1 MPMVESFA
9 PFFDATEFGTEV
21 QIGSADVL
29 GLLERGYHEV
39 AGIATTDP
47 TFVCAAADADGVVEG
62 TTQLVDGADTYVI
75 RNVEPDGTGLAVLRL
90 EVSA

>member
-1 MPMVESFA
+1 MPMVEDLSL
-9 PFFDATEFGTEV
+9 FFDAAEFGTEV

-47 TFVCAAADADGVVEG
+47 TFTCAAADADS
-62 TTQLVDGADTYVI
+62 
-75 RNVEPDGTGLAVLRL
+75 TGLAVLL
-90 EVSA
+90 LQAACAPLAAPSARP

>member
-1 MPMVESFA
+1 MPMVETFA
-9 PFFDATEFGTEV
+9 TFFDATEFGTEV

-47 TFVCAAADADGVVEG
+47 TFTCAAADADSVVEG
-62 TTQLVDGADTYVI
+62 TTQLVDGSDTYTI
-75 RNVEPDGTGLAVLRL
+75 RSVQPDGTGLAVLL
-90 EVSA
+90 LQAA